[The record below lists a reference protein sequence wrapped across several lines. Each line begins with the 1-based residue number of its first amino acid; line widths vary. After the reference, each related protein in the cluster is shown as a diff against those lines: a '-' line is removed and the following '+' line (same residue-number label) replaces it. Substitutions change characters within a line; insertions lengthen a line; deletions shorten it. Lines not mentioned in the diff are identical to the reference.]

1 MSSSKSPDVIICGG
15 GAVGAAIAY
24 YLSKL
29 RLNVLIVESHSI
41 ARGASGF
48 ARGDNLRSRP
58 FRSWADGR
66 TAFALVRIPS

>member
-48 ARGDNLRSRP
+48 AAGIISAPGP
-58 FRSWADGR
+58 FAAGPMGE
-66 TAFALVRIPS
+66 LH